1 VTERA
6 PQPKKPAGTKA
17 PPSRPAP
24 PSAPLSAE
32 DRARQDALFAD
43 ACMEATAATAADK
56 DPEAAASILARKH
69 SQGIVRVLCNAL
81 KRGQPADLIGAKRV
95 AGHLFDK
102 GARLIDVFLRS
113 KPRNDTILERCARLV
128 GEVGAPE
135 GVERLRNLLKDPTPA
150 VRAAAFEGLA
160 FGMDPDRLGKLVRE
174 VIADAEEAP
183 EVKLAAMTALGEAK
197 AIGAS
202 SVAAKCI
209 HDGNADVRKAATRT
223 LTRMGAAAIPGIL
236 EDVRARGQEAIG
248 SVVDSI
254 KAILGASDLTSVP
267 PELVESMRA
276 ILVGALRDKDSS
288 PVRWAASISLAVC
301 GAKDDVPAMDDAI
314 TFEKSEIAKAN
325 MECARVDLK
334 KRLGIG

>member
-1 VTERA
+1 MSSS
-6 PQPKKPAGTKA
+6 PA
-17 PPSRPAP
+17 
-24 PSAPLSAE
+24 
-32 DRARQDALFAD
+32 DRAREDALFAD
-43 ACMEATAATAADK
+43 ASLEATAAAASSK

-69 SQGIVRVLCNAL
+69 PHAIVRLVGNAL
-81 KRGQPADLIGAKRV
+81 KRGQPQDLAGAKRV
-95 AGHLFDK
+95 ATHLFDK

-135 GVERLRNLLKDPTPA
+135 GVERLRALLKDPAPA

-160 FGMDPDRLGKLVRE
+160 IGMDPDRLGKLARE
-174 VIADAEEAP
+174 VVADAEEAS
-183 EVKLAAMTALGEAK
+183 EVKLAAVTALGEAK

-202 SVAAKCI
+202 SIAAKCI
-209 HDGNADVRKAATRT
+209 HDGNADVRKAATRA

-248 SVVDSI
+248 SVVDSV

-267 PELVESMRA
+267 PDLVEGVRA
-276 ILVGALRDKDSS
+276 LLVGALRDKESAHL
-288 PVRWAASISLAVC
+288 RWAACIALAIC

-314 TFEKSEIAKAN
+314 TFEKNELAKAN

-334 KRLGIG
+334 KRLGI